1 MGENKSTMLVG
12 GISGAFGVKGWL
24 KVSSYTDPPEN
35 IFKYS
40 PWQLCTANDGRPSR
54 TVQLV
59 QGKLHGKGLVVQLE
73 GIDDRD
79 GAESLKG
86 LEIRVERQRVPE
98 PDSGHYYWADLE
110 GLQVRNSAGVVL
122 GQVDHLLDTGS
133 NDVMVVRGEARH
145 LIPFIVGDTVLS
157 VDLDAGFIQIDWEVN
172 D

>member
-54 TVQLV
+54 AVQLV

-133 NDVMVVRGEARH
+133 NDVMVVCGEARH

>member
-1 MGENKSTMLVG
+1 MLVG
-12 GISGAFGVKGWL
+12 GISDAFGVKGWL

-40 PWQLCTANDGRPSR
+40 PWQLCMANDGRPSR

-73 GIDDRD
+73 GIDSRD

-133 NDVMVVRGEARH
+133 NDVMVVCGEARH